1 MRVIAGTAG
10 GRRLVAPKGDRTR
23 PTADRVREAL
33 FSSLQPRLAG
43 ARVLDLFAGSGALA
57 VEALSRGADHA
68 VLVERARPALAAIDR
83 NLAIADVAD
92 RAEVVAGELPGVLE
106 RVTGTFD
113 VVLLDPPYALD
124 RDVLARVLAG
134 VAARCRPRRHRCA
147 SNRPRGRAPRP
158 GPTRC
163 CRVAPVATVTRPS
176 TRPPRRRPTTTR
188 TSPPHECL
196 GGLPRLLRPHP
207 QRAPRRRRTC
217 RAAAFDRVVVAV
229 LVNPSKQGLFPVDER
244 IDLIRRTTA
253 HLDNVEVAQLRGP
266 ARRLLPLPTTST

>member
-134 VAARCRPRRHRCA
+134 VAARCDPD
-147 SNRPRGRAPRP
+147 
-158 GPTRC
+158 
-163 CRVAPVATVTRPS
+163 ATVRLEQATRAGA
-176 TRPPRRRPTTTR
+176 PPWPDT
-188 TSPPHECL
+188 
-196 GGLPRLLRPHP
+196 
-207 QRAPRRRRTC
+207 
-217 RAAAFDRVVVAV
+217 
-229 LVNPSKQGLFPVDER
+229 
-244 IDLIRRTTA
+244 
-253 HLDNVEVAQLRGP
+253 
-266 ARRLLPLPTTST
+266 LLPGRTRRYGDTSIHEAAPAPADHDEDEPPT